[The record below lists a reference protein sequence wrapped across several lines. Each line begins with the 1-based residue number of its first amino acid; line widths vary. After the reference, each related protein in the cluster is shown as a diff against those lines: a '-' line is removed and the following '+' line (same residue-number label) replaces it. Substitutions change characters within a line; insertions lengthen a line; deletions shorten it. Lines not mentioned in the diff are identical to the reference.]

1 MLDTPNNLTRNIL
14 LGMFAGFVVGAFFTT
29 QIFLAIRQPFL
40 LKNTFLFL
48 EVQFL
53 LIF

>member
-1 MLDTPNNLTRNIL
+1 MLEAPNNLTRNIL

-29 QIFLAIRQPFL
+29 QIFSDQANFL

-48 EVQFL
+48 EVQFY
-53 LIF
+53 